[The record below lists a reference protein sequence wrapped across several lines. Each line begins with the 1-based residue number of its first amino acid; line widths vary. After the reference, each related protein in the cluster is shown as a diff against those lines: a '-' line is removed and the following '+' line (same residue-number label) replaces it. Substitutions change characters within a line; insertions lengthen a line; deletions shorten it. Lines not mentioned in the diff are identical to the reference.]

1 MAETV
6 FVFVI
11 TQHQFCL
18 FFFFLTPK
26 VAILHFICEIKY
38 LYIQYVF
45 VFADFMQFHTKNRFL
60 YTFKGIVNPKMFFQ
74 TCMNLFQKKK

>member
-18 FFFFLTPK
+18 FFPLLQKWQSCISF
-26 VAILHFICEIKY
+26 CEIKY
-38 LYIQYVF
+38 MYIQYVF
-45 VFADFMQFHTKNRFL
+45 VFADFMQFHTKNRLL
-60 YTFKGIVNPKMFFQ
+60 YSFKGIVHPKMFFQ